1 MYDICYIFLFFLTTA
16 RLLLSLYWQVYIY
29 VYVYMYT
36 CTHVHVYVPHV
47 TCVAT

>member
-29 VYVYMYT
+29 MYT